1 MEHLQ
6 WREEYDKAAVQDAVR
21 ALHVD
26 EAAKLVDSSSQQ
38 YAYVKFLIREYPPL
52 VEAVRRLCQG
62 TSLSDTSICSQNY
75 YGATFQYG
83 AVFGTSVD
91 HVIIPMH
98 DADVYI
104 EDRKVDWN
112 WQRPILF
119 TRQTQLEIGNNKVV
133 CIVFHF
139 EREDGVSKA
148 LAALRALPA
157 EALQEHKSEI
167 LSFCAEMQ
175 KLLKDD
181 AATQIWTDIKT
192 QVHWIPDQEPAFE
205 ITNSFFKGWKDRSIG
220 LQFDKWERAKNITVP
235 KVEDI
240 VDTLLKGGNPR
251 TINYSKSSPISLFI
265 KEHGQDDKS
274 KDDKLKNQINR
285 GIKYLVL
292 EKLLKRKLETLN
304 RAVNSVSGVSALISL
319 APSKFLNTS
328 YSNLPRFVDILCS
341 STSRI
346 AVANNEKRRIQ
357 VVELIL
363 MISEWCD
370 GARNQEF
377 AQESQPRRRART
389 QQPVAGSKY
398 PIFDYGPIPIAFF
411 NGWNEDFL
419 NGVPPQ

>member
-1 MEHLQ
+1 
-6 WREEYDKAAVQDAVR
+6 
-21 ALHVD
+21 
-26 EAAKLVDSSSQQ
+26 
-38 YAYVKFLIREYPPL
+38 
-52 VEAVRRLCQG
+52 
-62 TSLSDTSICSQNY
+62 LSDTLVCGQNY

-98 DADVYI
+98 DAEVYI
-104 EDRKVDWN
+104 GDSRVDWN

-119 TRQTQLEIGNNKVV
+119 AKQTQLEVGNNKVV
-133 CIVFHF
+133 CVVFRF
-139 EREDGVSKA
+139 ERENSVSKA
-148 LAALRALPA
+148 LAALRALPH
-157 EALQEHKSEI
+157 EVLQEHKSEI

-192 QVHWIPDQEPAFE
+192 QVHWIPDQKPAFE
-205 ITNSFFKGWKDRSIG
+205 ITNSFFKGWNDRSVG
-220 LQFDKWERAKNITVP
+220 LQFDRWERAKNFTTP

-240 VDTLLKGGNPR
+240 FETLLKGGNPR

-265 KEHGQDDKS
+265 KEHGQDDKL

-292 EKLLKRKLETLN
+292 EKLLKRKLESMN
-304 RAVNSVSGVSALISL
+304 RAVDSVSGVSALISL

-328 YSNLPRFVDILCS
+328 YSNLPRFVDILSC

-363 MISEWCD
+363 LISEWCD
-370 GARNQEF
+370 NANNQES
-377 AQESQPRRRART
+377 EL
-389 QQPVAGSKY
+389 PVSGCQNM
-398 PIFDYGPIPIAFF
+398 P
-411 NGWNEDFL
+411 
-419 NGVPPQ
+419 